1 MNNPLD
7 MLNQKS
13 EPDLLV
19 FISSV
24 MDDELNPARNSA
36 VATIQEMDFGRPWAF
51 EYTPASSEAASD
63 AYLRKVQEADFVIW
77 LVGSRTTL
85 PVVNEVH
92 RCLATQGRL
101 LIFKLPAGERDEET
115 ETLLNEAGRV
125 VKWKEVESLPTLENE
140 IKLALHDEMIRAL
153 RDPLGRTRNQSLVR
167 ARDRS
172 LADCV
177 VSLLALGVDEDV
189 ANNLVYKEGVGHDFD
204 ELGPGLHV
212 VTGPQGSGKT
222 LAAHRLFQKAV
233 QHALDDASEAFP
245 ILINSADL
253 LGGLWETI
261 DSRCRGNVDPQA
273 QLLMVILDAV
283 DERGTREATALVRQM
298 ESYAN
303 ANPKTTL
310 VTTTRPLTSLVH
322 RGTTIQIPV
331 LNDQQLVDLIAK
343 VSGSPPEKID
353 PRFWRSSLKE
363 SSQFPLFA
371 IMIGVWLRENPEVG
385 DLSGRE
391 LVENLGQA
399 ALADSA
405 GNNEETD
412 RLLQI
417 LATKAV
423 TYGTRV
429 RLHEVTP
436 SLSRQRQL
444 VESRLV
450 YQSDGGTDFA
460 LPVFREWYAARA
472 VLEGTITVE
481 DIDFDSDRW
490 TIPLSIAAHSDNAP
504 MAQDVMRHLASTNPS
519 VAAEVL
525 REDERAWYSG
535 GMEPSLPDTVVGI
548 GEEIR
553 RAMGAWSDGLGPLFN
568 IIGPVSPEGTL
579 STLGI
584 LFHGD
589 SVAVSWY
596 HGLDKLPPVVEFT
609 DDYNPIRFD
618 AEWEL
623 RKDWPTV
630 SGGRIPPTELWNW
643 VDTKYTL
650 VGNLTEALKRR
661 RLSHEAPDAVRELVW
676 AFALDYSGAGSFYEG
691 PIEVGALLERIHHLP
706 QDPWMTLN
714 IGSNVYVWDEIEIV
728 RDCLSKLTADA
739 QDVLFDPWPGSGLPL
754 TPPTVW
760 SRFSDQRL
768 LERTSAIYA
777 AALRIYQSMV
787 EQWFKP
793 FADRLRLYRLM
804 PVRLEGSLSRLHRGG
819 MQFPWLDWEPVI
831 LQSNEPSH
839 VSFVFEAESTRR
851 WQSDDY
857 FAEQRDAFARLRRG
871 DAERLALFRSSLALD
886 GPEPRPA
893 TQLAYKWLH
902 DELRVLSW
910 VQ

>member
-36 VATIQEMDFGRPWAF
+36 AATIQEMDFGRPWAF

-233 QHALDDASEAFP
+233 QGALDDASEAFP

-273 QLLMVILDAV
+273 QPLMVILDAV

-322 RGTTIQIPV
+322 SGTTIQIPV

-353 PRFWRSSLKE
+353 PRLWRSSLKE

-391 LVENLGQA
+391 LVEYLGQA

-417 LATKAV
+417 LASKAV

-429 RLHEVTP
+429 RLHEVAP

-490 TIPLSIAAHSDNAP
+490 TIPLSIAAHSDHAP

-519 VAAEVL
+519 VAADVL
-525 REDERAWYSG
+525 QEDERAWYSG

-553 RAMGAWSDGLGPLFN
+553 LAMGAWSDGLGSLFN
-568 IIGPVSPEGTL
+568 IIGPINPEGTL
-579 STLGI
+579 STLGVRFDGNWLGI
-584 LFHGD
+584 
-589 SVAVSWY
+589 SWY
-596 HGLDKLPPVVEFT
+596 CGSNQLSPVIEFT
-609 DDYNPIRFD
+609 NDYNPLRFD
-618 AEWEL
+618 ADREL
-623 RKDWPTV
+623 RKDWPTF
-630 SGGRIPPTELWNW
+630 SGGAIPPTELWNW
-643 VDTKYTL
+643 VNAKGGL
-650 VGNLTEALKRR
+650 VHNLTEALQRR
-661 RLSHEAPDAVRELVW
+661 RLSYEVPDAVKELVW
-676 AFALDYSGAGSFYEG
+676 AFALDCSGAGNFYEG
-691 PIEVGALLERIHHLP
+691 PIEVGALLESIHRLP
-706 QDPWMTLN
+706 QDPRMTLN
-714 IGSNVYVWDEIEIV
+714 TGSNVYVWDEIEIV
-728 RDCLSKLTADA
+728 RDCLSRLIADA
-739 QDVLFDPWPGSGLPL
+739 QDVLFDPWPGSDLPL

-902 DELRVLSW
+902 DELRGLSW